1 MKRLLLLALWL
12 AYIVGLVFLPLPPM
26 FSAYAQTDPVNDC
39 RLKSLSAPVAD
50 PAKIIQAQEDAFQ
63 KCIAAAL
70 PDKQRRQLALYKS
83 AQTVCNDAAD
93 NEVKRDSL
101 TTAAE
106 RTKIYTRCMKGAGY
120 Q

>member
-1 MKRLLLLALWL
+1 MSATVTESTPSDAPSPTAAVPKR
-12 AYIVGLVFLPLPPM
+12 I
-26 FSAYAQTDPVNDC
+26 TN
-39 RLKSLSAPVAD
+39 
-50 PAKIIQAQEDAFQ
+50 
-63 KCIAAAL
+63 
-70 PDKQRRQLALYKS
+70 

>member
-1 MKRLLLLALWL
+1 MKLLLLLVLL
-12 AYIVGLVFLPLPPM
+12 AS
-26 FSAYAQTDPVNDC
+26 SAFAQTDLAKADAC
-39 RLKSLSAPVAD
+39 RTKSLATPVAD
-50 PAKIIQAQEDAFQ
+50 PAKVIQAQEDAFQ
-63 KCIAAAL
+63 RCIAAAL

-83 AQTVCNDAAD
+83 AQTVCNDTAD

>member
-1 MKRLLLLALWL
+1 MRYLLLLALL
-12 AYIVGLVFLPLPPM
+12 ASPAF
-26 FSAYAQTDPVNDC
+26 AQTDVAIADAC
-39 RLKSLSAPVAD
+39 RTKSLAAPVAD
-50 PAKIIQAQEDAFQ
+50 PAKVIQAQEDAFQ

-106 RTKIYTRCMKGAGY
+106 RTKIYTRCMAGAGY